1 MATQF
6 LWTINQLNSKP
17 TSDGLQDVINVIHW
31 TYSATDT
38 DETGKE
44 WFASSYGTAGVDQP
58 NPQNFTPYADVTE
71 PQVVGWL
78 EEVLPVAD
86 MQASL
91 LANIELQK
99 HPVEVT
105 LPLPWA
111 PTTTTTT
118 TEAPSTTTTTVA
130 P

>member
-6 LWTINQLNSKP
+6 SWTINQLNSKP
-17 TSDGLQDVINVIHW
+17 TSDGLQNVINVIHW

-71 PQVVGWL
+71 PQVVSWL

-111 PTTTTTT
+111 PITTTTL
-118 TEAPSTTTTTVA
+118 APETTTTTVA

>member
-1 MATQF
+1 MTQF
-6 LWTINQLNSKP
+6 NWAINQLNCRP
-17 TSDGLQDVINVIHW
+17 HVDGLDDIINVIHW
-31 TYSATDT
+31 TYSATDI

-71 PQVVGWL
+71 PQVVSWL

-99 HPVEVT
+99 HPNEVT
-105 LPLPWA
+105 LPLPWSQT
-111 PTTTTTT
+111 PTTP
-118 TEAPSTTTTTVA
+118 A
-130 P
+130 